1 MSVAPKRTR
10 LERLKSV
17 LNRLLPPGSR
27 SNRGQ
32 PIRDVR
38 LTRPDG
44 GVSETPHADGQAGGG
59 DL

>member
-1 MSVAPKRTR
+1 MSVSPQRTR

-17 LNRLLPPGSR
+17 LQRLLPPGSR
-27 SNRGQ
+27 NNRGQ

-38 LTRPDG
+38 MTRTGG
-44 GVSETPHADGQAGGG
+44 GVSETPHADGQPGGG